1 MLFSAVRRFLE
12 KVVFMGFTADSE
24 YYRVSADE
32 SRIEI
37 AVKEDLSSYNFASFA
52 EGLIASAVSYCRAAC
67 RLEYNYGHAAELGE
81 RKSILRKNNRQ
92 NF

>member
-37 AVKEDLSSYNFASFA
+37 AVGLS
-52 EGLIASAVSYCRAAC
+52 LI
-67 RLEYNYGHAAELGE
+67 H
-81 RKSILRKNNRQ
+81 I
-92 NF
+92 